1 MGAYSNPQ
9 GFVDTQT
16 GQYYR
21 EMTASIAN
29 AVSSI
34 AQTYKQN
41 QEEIRKI
48 NLKVGEEE
56 SALNRELASTQ
67 QANPTVNF
75 EELYRPQIKRYAE
88 LRASILNGTSKDPS
102 ADRMEADKIF
112 SSVANIKN
120 TLVDLSGEDAVE
132 KFNKMGAP
140 GGLAVRENDPKL
152 VKGLLIFSNKLK
164 GKKEGRFENDDP
176 SRFVWDLYD
185 ENDQLVISMS
195 AEKIKQA
202 VNGNGLL
209 YTIPDAEQPVIEV
222 KKSNPTIF
230 QLEKGLP
237 TGNVLE
243 KYLVEGEV
251 IEKEIQG
258 GKTIQ
263 YDGYQRTVKQ
273 YRPMGKVNKDKIME
287 EPNFKV
293 MLEST
298 AEGLTGGA
306 SGAGIDA
313 ILFNNYHFRKM
324 ANFVELD
331 IKKTMSDEEKEK
343 FVNDYKEFV
352 KATLPDEQPIPGAN
366 LIEKDVTEGFKP
378 TNYEAIAGKQAIKD
392 ASSAQKE
399 EKKEAKQDEEYT
411 TTLKAAYEKID
422 KITKEKSNLPTQI
435 EVPHGNSKRVVI
447 YYPETKDWKAKDGG
461 QENLTAEQ
469 AKAWLK
475 KPLEVKK

>member
-21 EMTASIAN
+21 EITASIAN

-56 SALNRELASTQ
+56 SALNRELSSTQ

-75 EELYRPQIKRYAE
+75 EDLYRPQIKRYAE

-120 TLVDLSGEDAVE
+120 SLIDLSAEGFDE
-132 KFNKMGAP
+132 KYAKLGSP
-140 GGLAVRENDPKL
+140 GGYAIDENNPSTMKAM
-152 VKGLLIFSNKLK
+152 LIFSNKLK
-164 GKKEGRFENDDP
+164 GVKKGRFEDGDP
-176 SRFVWDLYD
+176 NRFVWDIYD
-185 ENDQLVISMS
+185 ADNNLVATMS

-202 VNGNGLL
+202 ANGNGLL
-209 YTIPDAEQPVIEV
+209 YTIPDAEKPIIEV

-230 QLEKGLP
+230 ELEKGLP

-243 KYLVEGEV
+243 EYLVQGEV
-251 IEKEIQG
+251 IEKEIPG

-263 YDGYQRTVKQ
+263 QGGYQRTVKQ
-273 YRPMGKVNKDKIME
+273 YRPMAKVDKDKIAAD
-287 EPNFKV
+287 PNFNALV
-293 MLEST
+293 QST
-298 AEGLTGGA
+298 ATGLTGGD
-306 SGAGIDA
+306 SGSGTDA
-313 ILFNNYHFRKM
+313 ILFHNTHFKKM
-324 ANFVELD
+324 EGFEPLD
-331 IKKTMSDEEKEK
+331 ISKPLTPEQKEK
-343 FVNDYKEFV
+343 FIEDYKKFTL
-352 KATLPDEQPIPGAN
+352 ATIPNEQIIPNAN

-378 TNYEAIAGKQAIKD
+378 IDPNKKKTVKPDKEAEK
-392 ASSAQKE
+392 AQKASKE
-399 EKKEAKQDEEYT
+399 LEEAKSLIY
-411 TTLKAAYEKID
+411 
-422 KITKEKSNLPTQI
+422 KITSRSGPQKIKANGRTVTYDPSIGFKAEGVLDAFQTKEEVIAYLQGTPTK
-435 EVPHGNSKRVVI
+435 P
-447 YYPETKDWKAKDGG
+447 A
-461 QENLTAEQ
+461 LT
-469 AKAWLK
+469 
-475 KPLEVKK
+475 VKK